1 MRNNDCRTTMGPTGT
16 PSGVRRR
23 RIWERLG
30 GIWAV
35 PALGIVVAT
44 VLMTAF
50 GTSTAAA
57 AQSCANGTYPTGNP
71 AYQVRIADD
80 PTGSACLTI
89 GTTDSGFTVNS
100 TSNTSPTSNALRY
113 TGFYSAYTGC
123 NGPCYQT
130 NYELPISS
138 YQSIPA
144 SWSFNNFGATTA
156 GKYDGVI
163 DMFINTTVTQPV
175 AQPSGAEVMVWLNHQ
190 NIELTGPQLPDQT
203 IGGVAYHVFSVL
215 KTTPLGSWNRIAF
228 ERVTSVSSVS
238 NLDLVPFLQ
247 AAEADGA
254 VMPNWYLQYTTAG
267 FEIWYGGNGLVSNA
281 FTANTPVLVPTSTGP
296 GATPGPGPG
305 TGPGVGPGGTTPAG
319 KDKTKPNVAISYP
332 GCSYHWTKWRCNR
345 FRHTLKSWTKMVGF
359 ATDSVKLSR
368 VSVTAVRATHGK
380 AKRIKIT
387 THAKLGAKGTWSA
400 TVKGLDY
407 GTWKFIATA
416 WDAAG
421 NKRASEPITAQIT
434 VK

>member
-1 MRNNDCRTTMGPTGT
+1 MRNNDCRTTIGRTGLR
-16 PSGVRRR
+16 PGVRRR
-23 RIWERLG
+23 RIRERIG
-30 GIWAV
+30 AIRAV

-44 VLMTAF
+44 FLVTAL

-57 AQSCANGTYPTGNP
+57 AQTCANGTYPTGNP

-89 GTTDSGFTVNS
+89 GTTDSSFTVNS
-100 TSNTSPTSNALRY
+100 TSNTSPTSDALRY

-123 NGPCYQT
+123 NGPCYET
-130 NYELPISS
+130 NYEQPISS
-138 YQSIPA
+138 YQSLTA
-144 SWSFNNFGATTA
+144 SWSFNNFGAATP

-163 DMFINTTVTQPV
+163 DMFINTNTIQPV

-215 KTTPLGSWNRIAF
+215 KTTALGSWNRIAF
-228 ERVTSVSSVS
+228 ERVTPVSSVS

-254 VMPNWYLQYTTAG
+254 VLPSWYLQYSTAG

-281 FTANTPVLVPTSTGP
+281 FTANTPVLVPPSTP
-296 GATPGPGPG
+296 PGPPG
-305 TGPGVGPGGTTPAG
+305 SHPVPGSVVTPSSS
-319 KDKTKPNVAISYP
+319 KDLTKPNVAISYP

-368 VSVTAVRATHGK
+368 VSVTAVRAKHGK
-380 AKRIKIT
+380 AKRMKIT
-387 THAKLGAKGTWSA
+387 TRAKLGAKGTWSA

-407 GTWKFIATA
+407 GTWKFTATA
-416 WDAAG
+416 WDASG
-421 NKRASEPITAQIT
+421 NKRTSKAISADIT